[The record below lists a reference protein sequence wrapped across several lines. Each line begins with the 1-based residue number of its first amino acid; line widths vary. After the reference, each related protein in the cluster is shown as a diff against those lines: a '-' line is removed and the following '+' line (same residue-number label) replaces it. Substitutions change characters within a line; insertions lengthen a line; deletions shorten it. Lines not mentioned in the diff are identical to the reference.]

1 MMLSEKISKAESTQ
15 EEQMKAAQL
24 FDVSGLATIVT
35 GAASG
40 IGLAYAEVMADNGA
54 RVTLLD
60 KDSQSLDAATRKLAE
75 RGGEVRGQTLDVTDR
90 AAVRASVD
98 TAADYYGRLDV
109 VFANV
114 GIDSPPGFLG
124 MTGDRNPDGAFENV
138 SDERWDLVMAT
149 NLTSIFSTI
158 KASVPHMKKNAKGG
172 RIIVTTSVAAIR
184 SEAIV
189 GMPYMP
195 AKAGAAHLV
204 RQAALELAKYNILVN
219 AIAPGP
225 FVTNIAGGHMR
236 DPTTVEAF
244 ARFSPLGRLASTDE
258 IQGLALYLAS
268 PAATYVT
275 GSQIV
280 IDGGVLLG
288 LAD

>member
-1 MMLSEKISKAESTQ
+1 
-15 EEQMKAAQL
+15 MKSAQL
-24 FDVSGLATIVT
+24 FDVKGLATVVT

-40 IGLAYAEVMADNGA
+40 IGLAYAEAMADNGA

-60 KDSQSLDAATRKLAE
+60 KDQASLDTAVRALAE
-75 RGGEVRGQTLDVTDR
+75 KGGDVRGQAVDVTDR
-90 AAVRASVD
+90 PALRKSIDAAAGH
-98 TAADYYGRLDV
+98 YGKLDV

-124 MTGDRNPDGAFENV
+124 MTGERNPEGAFENV

-149 NLTSIFSTI
+149 NLTSIYSTI
-158 KASVPHMKKNAKGG
+158 KAAIPHMKKNAKGG

-184 SEAIV
+184 GEAIV

-195 AKAGAAHLV
+195 AKAAAAHLV

-225 FVTNIAGGHMR
+225 FITNIAGGHMR
-236 DPTTVEAF
+236 DPKTVAAF
-244 ARFSPLGRLASTDE
+244 ARFTPLHRLAATDE
-258 IQGLALYLAS
+258 IQGLALFLAS
-268 PAATYVT
+268 PASTYVT
-275 GSQIV
+275 GAQMV

-288 LAD
+288 SAD

>member
-1 MMLSEKISKAESTQ
+1 
-15 EEQMKAAQL
+15 MKAAQL

-54 RVTLLD
+54 RVTLMD
-60 KDSQSLDAATRKLAE
+60 IDAAALDAAVRRLAE
-75 RGGEVRGQTLDVTDR
+75 RGGEVRGQVVDVTDR
-90 AAVRASVD
+90 PGLRASID
-98 TAADYYGRLDV
+98 SASEHYGKLDV
-109 VFANV
+109 TFANV
-114 GIDSPPGFLG
+114 GIDSPPGFISMAG
-124 MTGDRNPDGAFENV
+124 ERDAAGAFENV
-138 SDERWDLVMAT
+138 SDQRWDLVMAT
-149 NLTSIFSTI
+149 NLTSIYSTI
-158 KASVPHMKKNAKGG
+158 KASVPHMKKNGSKGG
-172 RIIVTTSVAAIR
+172 RIIVTTSVAGIR
-184 SEAIV
+184 PEAIV

-225 FVTNIAGGHMR
+225 FLTNIAGGHMN
-236 DPTTVEAF
+236 DPIAVAAF
-244 ARFSPLGRLASTDE
+244 ARFTPFHRLASTDE
-258 IQGLALYLAS
+258 IQGLALFLAS

>member
-1 MMLSEKISKAESTQ
+1 
-15 EEQMKAAQL
+15 MKAAQL
-24 FDVSGLATIVT
+24 FDVGGLATVVT

-40 IGLAYAEVMADNGA
+40 IGFAYAEVMADNGA
-54 RVTLLD
+54 RVTLID
-60 KDSQSLDAATRKLAE
+60 KDAKSLDVAVRQLAE
-75 RGGEVRGQTLDVTDR
+75 RGGDVRGERLDVTNRPALRKCIDAV
-90 AAVRASVD
+90 AAH
-98 TAADYYGRLDV
+98 YGRLDV

-114 GIDSPPGFLG
+114 GIDSPPGFIG
-124 MTGDRNPDGAFENV
+124 MTGERDPNGAFENV
-138 SDERWDLVMAT
+138 SDERWDLVLAT
-149 NLTSIFSTI
+149 NLTSIYSTI
-158 KASVPHMKKNAKGG
+158 KASIPHMKKNKTGG
-172 RIIVTTSVAAIR
+172 RIIVTTSVAGLR

-225 FVTNIAGGHMR
+225 FITNIAGGHLKN
-236 DPTTVEAF
+236 PAVAEAF
-244 ARFSPLGRLASTDE
+244 ARFTPLHRLASTDE
-258 IQGLALYLAS
+258 IQGIALFLAS

-280 IDGGVLLG
+280 VDGGVLLG
-288 LAD
+288 QAD

>member
-1 MMLSEKISKAESTQ
+1 
-15 EEQMKAAQL
+15 
-24 FDVSGLATIVT
+24 LATIVT

-40 IGLAYAEVMADNGA
+40 IGLAYAEVMADNDA
-54 RVTLLD
+54 RVTLID
-60 KDSQSLDAATRKLAE
+60 RDAQSLDAVLRRLAE
-75 RGGEVRGQTLDVTDR
+75 RGGDVRGQVIDVTDR
-90 AAVRASVD
+90 PALRGSID
-98 TAADYYGRLDV
+98 TAADHYGKLDV

-114 GIDSPPGFLG
+114 GIDSPPGFLS
-124 MTGDRNPDGAFENV
+124 MTGERKLDGAFENV

-149 NLTSIFSTI
+149 NLTSIYSTI
-158 KASVPHMKKNAKGG
+158 KASVPHMKKNPKGG
-172 RIIVTTSVAAIR
+172 RIIVTTSVAGIR
-184 SEAIV
+184 CESIV

-225 FVTNIAGGHMR
+225 FITNIAGGHMQ
-236 DPTTVEAF
+236 DPTTVKAF

-258 IQGLALYLAS
+258 IQGLALFLAA

-275 GSQIV
+275 GSEIV
-280 IDGGVLLG
+280 VDGGVLLG

>member
-1 MMLSEKISKAESTQ
+1 
-15 EEQMKAAQL
+15 MKAAQL
-24 FDVSGLATIVT
+24 FDVGGLATIVT

-54 RVTLLD
+54 RVTLMD
-60 KDSQSLDAATRKLAE
+60 RDAASLGQAVHRLAE
-75 RGGEVRGQTLDVTDR
+75 RGGDVRGQTVDVTDR
-90 AAVRASVD
+90 PALRASID
-98 TAADYYGRLDV
+98 MTADHYGRLDV

-124 MTGDRNPDGAFENV
+124 MTGKRNPEGAFENV
-138 SDERWDLVMAT
+138 SDERWDLVMET

-158 KASVPHMKKNAKGG
+158 KASVAHMKKNAKGG
-172 RIIVTTSVAAIR
+172 RIIVTTSVAAMK

-195 AKAGAAHLV
+195 AKAGAGHLV

-225 FVTNIAGGHMR
+225 FVTNIAGGHMQKPEVR
-236 DPTTVEAF
+236 KAF
-244 ARFSPLGRLASTDE
+244 ERWVPLGRAAETEE
-258 IQGLALYLAS
+258 IQGIALFLAS
-268 PAATYVT
+268 PASKYVT
-275 GSQIV
+275 GTEIV
-280 IDGGVLLG
+280 IDGGCLVG
-288 LAD
+288 IAD

>member
-1 MMLSEKISKAESTQ
+1 
-15 EEQMKAAQL
+15 MKAVKL

-54 RVTLLD
+54 RVTLFD
-60 KDSQSLDAATRKLAE
+60 KDAQSLDAAARRLAE
-75 RGGEVRGQTLDVTDR
+75 RGGEVRSQVLDVTDR
-90 AAVRASVD
+90 PALRAAVD
-98 TAADYYGRLDV
+98 AAAAHYGRLDV
-109 VFANV
+109 AFANV

-124 MTGDRNPDGAFENV
+124 MTGERVPEGAFENV
-138 SDERWDLVMAT
+138 SDERWDQVIAT
-149 NLTSIFSTI
+149 NLTSIYSTI
-158 KASVPHMKKNAKGG
+158 KASIPHMKKNVSGG

-184 SEAIV
+184 GEAIV

-195 AKAGAAHLV
+195 AKAAAAHLV

-225 FVTNIAGGHMR
+225 FVTNIAGGHMQ
-236 DPTTVEAF
+236 DPTTVAAF
-244 ARFSPLGRLASTDE
+244 ARFVPLHRIASTDE
-258 IQGLALYLAS
+258 IQGLALFLAS
-268 PAATYVT
+268 PAASYVT
-275 GSQIV
+275 GSQMV

-288 LAD
+288 MAD